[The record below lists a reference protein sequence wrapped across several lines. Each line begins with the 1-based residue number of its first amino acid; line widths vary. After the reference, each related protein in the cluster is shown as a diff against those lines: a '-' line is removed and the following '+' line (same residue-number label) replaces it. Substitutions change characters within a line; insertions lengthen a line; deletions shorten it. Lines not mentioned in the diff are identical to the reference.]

1 MENKNKSEKLKL
13 VFDFIAD
20 YLNEDNKVVRTNEKV
35 NNVINGKKS
44 FDEIRLINK
53 LNEIK
58 TRHGKPNINKEIG
71 LTYDEFGN
79 IQTVVSEDDVTPSNE
94 TLTTDE
100 PTLTFTYLGES
111 VTLKLSDLPFDFDR
125 SKSVMQLCDKVYG
138 KKNYI
143 DNTMYGKI
151 ERNDLDMF
159 EPLTNEQAKDFIAS
173 QGNTSTFIIPKPMTS
188 PLQKTKKV
196 TN

>member
-1 MENKNKSEKLKL
+1 MENKSEKLKL

-58 TRHGKPNINKEIG
+58 TRHGKPNTNKEIG

-79 IQTVVSEDDVTPSNE
+79 IQTVVSEDEVKEGD
-94 TLTTDE
+94 
-100 PTLTFTYLGES
+100 
-111 VTLKLSDLPFDFDR
+111 
-125 SKSVMQLCDKVYG
+125 
-138 KKNYI
+138 
-143 DNTMYGKI
+143 
-151 ERNDLDMF
+151 
-159 EPLTNEQAKDFIAS
+159 
-173 QGNTSTFIIPKPMTS
+173 IIPKPMTS